1 MSTSSAELPLRL
13 FQFVLYATAALAHM
27 VECRNSNFVAENQ
40 QVEYIERNGGRWM
53 KVKRGSG
60 HRHHAN

>member
-40 QVEYIERNGGRWM
+40 QVEYIERNGGR
-53 KVKRGSG
+53 
-60 HRHHAN
+60 